1 MKKKTPS
8 RRSAVPKRSRFS
20 LTLARGARLWAVLW
34 VASLIFTQALL
45 SSASNLLF
53 CFVSLLPVA
62 SLIYL
67 LISKAA
73 IKLLVPESKV
83 EIEKNQPLN
92 YEMQLINE
100 SILPYPFVDA
110 VMRLP
115 TAHSVRTVDKCV
127 HISMPPS
134 TVYNV
139 KNNATF
145 KFRGTYTVGV
155 SCLYVYDLFRIF
167 KLRIDVNSFSTVSV
181 LPRKLPLAEPQAEA
195 SADSSRRTKHSPAS
209 PERLEVADIRE
220 YRDGDTLKSVHWKL
234 SSKTD
239 ELIVRDYNAGV
250 SDTSLILCDMSKHFP
265 NVAPVGEFV
274 SPYAAEEAELAFEK
288 KHAHLLEKAASAKNP
303 LKAAELKRQAAA
315 LAAKKPSVPTPDVNA
330 LAREEHYADMNEYCA
345 DGVVEMTVALTLREL
360 RRGRAVTLAWFDER
374 AEIGAYSFLLR
385 SESDF
390 DMIFRLFA
398 TAPLA
403 APERSL
409 DRLAS
414 MLGDSEVSKLIFVL
428 PAIND
433 TLVSS
438 LCDAATLCSAYDG
451 EGAEAVLFSAEE
463 RYAAQ
468 SERRAYLS
476 ACAARLAEAG
486 VSLTDGKTMLLN
498 ETGGKSN
505 E

>member
-83 EIEKNQPLN
+83 EIEKEQPLN

-139 KNNATF
+139 KNTAVF
-145 KFRGTYTVGV
+145 KFRGTYTIGV

-167 KLRIDVNSFSTVSV
+167 KLRIDVNSFGSVSV
-181 LPRKLPLAEPQAEA
+181 LPRKLPLTEPKTDA

-234 SSKTD
+234 SSKSEQMIVKEYNTGTANITNVYCD
-239 ELIVRDYNAGV
+239 LARTFPDAPPKPITPQELTR
-250 SDTSLILCDMSKHFP
+250 KQ
-265 NVAPVGEFV
+265 
-274 SPYAAEEAELAFEK
+274 
-288 KHAHLLEKAASAKNP
+288 EKAQK
-303 LKAAELKRQAAA
+303 KAEK
-315 LAAKKPSVPTPDVNA
+315 
-330 LAREEHYADMNEYCA
+330 
-345 DGVVEMTVALTLREL
+345 
-360 RRGRAVTLAWFDER
+360 
-374 AEIGAYSFLLR
+374 
-385 SESDF
+385 
-390 DMIFRLFA
+390 
-398 TAPLA
+398 
-403 APERSL
+403 
-409 DRLAS
+409 
-414 MLGDSEVSKLIFVL
+414 
-428 PAIND
+428 
-433 TLVSS
+433 
-438 LCDAATLCSAYDG
+438 
-451 EGAEAVLFSAEE
+451 
-463 RYAAQ
+463 Q
-468 SERRAYLS
+468 S
-476 ACAARLAEAG
+476 
-486 VSLTDGKTMLLN
+486 
-498 ETGGKSN
+498 
-505 E
+505 